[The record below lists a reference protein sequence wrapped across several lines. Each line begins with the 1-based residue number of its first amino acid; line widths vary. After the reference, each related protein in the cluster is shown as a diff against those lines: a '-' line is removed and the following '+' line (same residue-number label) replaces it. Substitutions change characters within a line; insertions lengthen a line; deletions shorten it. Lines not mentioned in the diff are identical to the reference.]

1 MNFEIFITNVQGANK
16 IKDFTRDEY
25 IKSINYFEKI
35 YGSYKIDDFYSFYKK
50 ALQEMEISHN
60 TGLQPTRGQS
70 VCAVKPVV
78 RWIKLG

>member
-35 YGSYKIDDFYSFYKK
+35 YGSYKIDNFYSFYK
-50 ALQEMEISHN
+50 IYFSFDN
-60 TGLQPTRGQS
+60 TQILPLINHDRIHILYS
-70 VCAVKPVV
+70 LSLNRAKIP
-78 RWIKLG
+78 